1 MYDARGKI
9 PWQHAYHPAIQ
20 RQDMLLINCLVALHD
35 GVLAFMMKVGVARV
49 AVDIFAV
56 RYVRAVGYAK
66 VVKLKRSI
74 FCTYHHSYFHM
85 EMYRRHSSE
94 SHYAHEY

>member
-1 MYDARGKI
+1 M
-9 PWQHAYHPAIQ
+9 PWQHAYSPAIK
-20 RQDMLLINCLVALHD
+20 RQGKLLINCLVALHVR
-35 GVLAFMMKVGVARV
+35 VLAFVMTVRVARV
-49 AVDIFAV
+49 AVYIFAV

-74 FCTYHHSYFHM
+74 FCTYYHSFFHM

-94 SHYAHEY
+94 SHYAREY